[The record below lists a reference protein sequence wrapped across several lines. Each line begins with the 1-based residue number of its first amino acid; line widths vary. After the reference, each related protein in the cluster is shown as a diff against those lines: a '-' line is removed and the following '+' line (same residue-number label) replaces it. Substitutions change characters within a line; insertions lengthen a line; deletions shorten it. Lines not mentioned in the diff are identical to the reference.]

1 MLTDLSFLERGK
13 PFPPDCTKH
22 RLARY
27 KDNRDLFE
35 DKHERVYKE
44 QFKRIDRVIG
54 NFSEVVSYA
63 VIANFQKLL
72 STKTA
77 DLVFGDA
84 PKISAADDNIQDV
97 LNKIIIDTQLW
108 DKLYMSAI
116 DVSRYGDTIIM
127 QTADNVDVVAP
138 ALWYPV
144 VDQFNLRQFKY
155 HVFGYTYLID
165 TKSKQYGLKVQIHDP
180 LNPGKCQEQLFELE
194 GNETSDFKIGKPL
207 QKPKDILV
215 DTQLNTCPVYRVSNM
230 LTSDRIFGIDDYR
243 SVDSIIS
250 ELMVRVSQ
258 VSKVLDKFAS
268 PSMTGPASAL
278 EYSEL
283 TQQYRVKVGNYF
295 PRNNESDPKPEYLIW
310 DASMD
315 ANFKQIEQLTNLL
328 YTISEMGSAIFGD
341 LSNKTGD
348 VPSGSALRR
357 LMMSPLAK
365 ARRIAN
371 RYDHVVKKLLSS
383 LAQQR
388 GTEITPQDITITWCD
403 GLPADPAEDANIAN
417 VRTGG
422 KPTLSQWT
430 AIKRLDD
437 MSDTDADAEL
447 EMIRGDDVESTA
459 GTFPPM
465 EDDTMVVDDGNE

>member
-1 MLTDLSFLERGK
+1 
-13 PFPPDCTKH
+13 
-22 RLARY
+22 
-27 KDNRDLFE
+27 
-35 DKHERVYKE
+35 
-44 QFKRIDRVIG
+44 
-54 NFSEVVSYA
+54 
-63 VIANFQKLL
+63 
-72 STKTA
+72 
-77 DLVFGDA
+77 
-84 PKISAADDNIQDV
+84 
-97 LNKIIIDTQLW
+97 
-108 DKLYMSAI
+108 MSAI
-116 DVSRYGDTIIM
+116 DVSRYGDTVIM
-127 QTADNVDVVAP
+127 QTTDNVEVVSP

-144 VDQFNLRQFKY
+144 VDQFNLRTIKY
-155 HVFGYTYLID
+155 HVFGFVYIID
-165 TKSKQYGLKVQIHDP
+165 SARMQYGLKVQIHDP
-180 LNPGKCQEQLFELE
+180 AAPGTCQEQLFALD
-194 GNETSDFKIGKPL
+194 GNPGSFRVGKPTE
-207 QKPKDILV
+207 PKKEIII
-215 DTQLNTCPVYRVSNM
+215 DTQLNTCPVYRVANM
-230 LTSDRIFGIDDYR
+230 LTSDRIFGLDDYR

-250 ELMVRVSQ
+250 ELMVRISQ

-278 EYSEL
+278 EYDEAA
-283 TQQYRVKVGNYF
+283 QQYKVKVGNYF

-310 DASMD
+310 DAGMD

-371 RYDHVVKKLLSS
+371 RYDPVVKKLLSN

-388 GTEITPQDITITWCD
+388 GTTIKPTDITITWCD
-403 GLPADPAEDANIAN
+403 GLPADPAENADIAN

-437 MSDTDADAEL
+437 MSDSDADAEL
-447 EMIRGDDVESTA
+447 ELIQGDDTVASA
-459 GTFPPM
+459 GTMPPL
-465 EDDTMVVDDGNE
+465 EDNTAVVGAINE

>member
-13 PFPPDCTKH
+13 PFPPDCTKN
-22 RLARY
+22 RLKRY
-27 KDNRDLFE
+27 KENKELFE
-35 DKHERVYKE
+35 DKHENVYRE
-44 QFKRIDRVIG
+44 QFRRIDRVIG
-54 NFSEVVSYA
+54 NFSMVISYA

-77 DLVFGDA
+77 DLVFGES
-84 PKISAADDNIQDV
+84 PKISVSDDNIQAV
-97 LNKIIIDTQLW
+97 LNQIVIDTQLW

-116 DVSRYGDTIIM
+116 DASRYGDTVIM
-127 QTADNVDVVAP
+127 QTKTNVDVVSP
-138 ALWYPV
+138 TLWFPV

-155 HVFGYTYLID
+155 HVFCYPYLID
-165 TKSKQYGLKVQIHDP
+165 TERKQYGLKVQIHEPNDP
-180 LNPGKCQEQLFELE
+180 GVCQEQLYMLN
-194 GNETSDFKIGKPL
+194 GHPGSFKIGKAL
-207 QKPKDILV
+207 QKAKDILIETAL
-215 DTQLNTCPVYRVSNM
+215 DSCPVYRVSNM
-230 LTSDRIFGIDDYR
+230 LTSDRIFGLDDYR

-250 ELMVRVSQ
+250 EIMVRVSQ

-278 EYSEL
+278 EFDE
-283 TQQYRVKVGNYF
+283 TAQEYRVKVGNFF

-371 RYDHVVKKLLSS
+371 RYDPVIKKLLSN

-388 GTEITPQDITITWCD
+388 GTEIKPADITITWCD
-403 GLPADPAEDANIAN
+403 GLPADPAENANIAN
-417 VRTGG
+417 IRTGG

-437 MSDTDADAEL
+437 MSDSDADAEL
-447 EMIRGDDVESTA
+447 GLIQGDETVASA
-459 GTFPPM
+459 GTMPPL
-465 EDDTMVVDDGNE
+465 EDNTAVVMDNE

>member
-1 MLTDLSFLERGK
+1 MLFDLSFLARGK

-27 KDNRDLFE
+27 KENKELFE
-35 DKHERVYKE
+35 DKHENIYRE
-44 QFKRIDRVIG
+44 QFRRIDRVIG
-54 NFSEVVSYA
+54 NFSEVISYA
-63 VIANFQKLL
+63 IIANFQKLL

-77 DLVFGDA
+77 DLVFGES
-84 PKISAADDNIQDV
+84 PQISVADDNTQQT
-97 LNKIIIDTQLW
+97 LNSIAIDTQLW
-108 DKLYMSAI
+108 DKLYMSAL

-127 QTADNVDVVAP
+127 QTASGDVDVVSP

-144 VDQFNLRQFKY
+144 VDQFNLRQFRY
-155 HVFGYTYLID
+155 HVFCFVYLID
-165 TKSKQYGLKVQIHDP
+165 SQSKQYGLKVQIHDP
-180 LNPGKCQEQLFELE
+180 ISPGNCQEQLFELE
-194 GNETSDFKIGKPL
+194 GNLSSFKIGKPL
-207 QKPKDILV
+207 SSKSDITV
-215 DTQLNTCPVYRVSNM
+215 DTQLDVCPVYRVSNM
-230 LTSDRIFGIDDYR
+230 LTSDRIFGLDDYR
-243 SVDSIIS
+243 SVDSIIA

-278 EYSEL
+278 EFDEL
-283 TQQYRVKVGNYF
+283 TQAYKVKVGNYF

-310 DASMD
+310 DAGMD
-315 ANFKQIEQLTNLL
+315 ANFRQIEQLTNLL

-371 RYDHVVKKLLSS
+371 RYDHVLKKLLSS
-383 LAQQR
+383 LAKQR
-388 GTEITPQDITITWCD
+388 GVAVAANDITITWRD
-403 GLPADPAEDANIAN
+403 GLPADPAEDADIAN
-417 VRTGG
+417 TRTGG

-447 EMIRGDDVESTA
+447 AMIHNDDVESTA
-459 GTFPPM
+459 GALPPLT
-465 EDDTMVVDDGNE
+465 DNTIVDDDNE